1 MKHLKLLIVLFALAT
16 ALPMGYVVVRT
27 YQGIAQ
33 EETARM
39 RFFAET
45 LFDTIESELAGRVE
59 IEENRPVDAY
69 HHTETLPADQGG
81 AQKISS
87 LAAPPDAPYIL
98 GYLQNNPDGSF
109 QAPIVGDAQKVP
121 VGVQKI
127 VQQLDAINRQFNSK
141 KAAIPMARPT
151 TPTVRPA
158 SKKTELPKEA
168 ETKSSFAGKFLDLS
182 RKRAPDDY
190 LGRKPQRTEE
200 ISAQQALNVARRD
213 EIKTGQND
221 SLTAS
226 GRSVQNLEAPS
237 YQNRPA
243 ASAPARS
250 SLGESPILPEADGA
264 AAADM
269 LPSRF
274 QVEVAPLQSV
284 FIDADR
290 IFIFRRIVIDERIYR
305 QGFILKVNAFLNY
318 LAGTYFATQP
328 MSRFAQLRLEVNDMD
343 HPATIIQTGAN
354 VHQAKFALDRGFPAP
369 FNFLHA
375 RLTSEKIPPA
385 ASRQTLNIMVAI
397 LVAVFLLG
405 LGAIYRSAHAMV
417 DLSERRAR
425 FVSSVTHELKT
436 PLTNIR
442 MYIEMLEQGM
452 ARDTSREQDY
462 LRVVGSE
469 SARLSRLINN
479 VLELSR
485 LEKKQR
491 HFDMRKGDFQD
502 VLDEV
507 QAVMAE
513 KVRQEDFTLTMAP
526 SEGIEFV
533 YDREVMVQILINLIE
548 NSIKFGRQST
558 TRHITIDVT
567 IHDDHV
573 DVTVADTG
581 PGIPRHALKKVFDDF
596 YRVEDALTRTTG
608 GTGIGLSLVKKFMQ
622 AMGGSVT
629 AANNTAR
636 VAPLPCACQGTDT
649 ASPLNPRYAN
659 T

>member
-16 ALPMGYVVVRT
+16 ALPMGFVVVRT

-45 LFDTIESELAGRVE
+45 LFDTIESELASRVE

-69 HHTETLPADQGG
+69 HHTEALPADQGG
-81 AQKISS
+81 SQKISS
-87 LAAPPDAPYIL
+87 LAAPPAAPYIF

-109 QAPIVGDAQKVP
+109 QAPIVADAQKVP
-121 VGVQKI
+121 PGVQKI
-127 VQQLDAINRQFNSK
+127 VQQLEAINRQFNRK
-141 KAAIPMARPT
+141 KSTNPPVRTAAPVATAPK
-151 TPTVRPA
+151 
-158 SKKTELPKEA
+158 KKTELPQEA
-168 ETKSSFAGKFLDLS
+168 EEKSSFAGKFLDLS

-213 EIKTGQND
+213 DDKTGQND

-226 GRSVQNLEAPS
+226 GHSAQNLEPPS
-237 YQNRPA
+237 YPNSPA
-243 ASAPARS
+243 APAPTRS
-250 SLGESPILPEADGA
+250 SLDEAPILTEADA
-264 AAADM
+264 AAAAGG
-269 LPSRF
+269 PPPRF
-274 QVEVAPLQSV
+274 QVEVAPLQAV

-354 VHQAKFALDRGFPAP
+354 VHQAKFALDRDFPAP

-375 RLTSEKIPPA
+375 RLTSDKIPPA

-397 LVAVFLLG
+397 LAAVFLLG

-442 MYIEMLEQGM
+442 LYIEMLEQGI
-452 ARDTSREQDY
+452 ARDTAREQDY

-485 LEKKQR
+485 LEQKQR

-513 KVRQEDFTLTMAP
+513 KVRQEDFTLTIAP
-526 SEGIEFV
+526 SEGIEFA

-548 NSIKFGRQST
+548 NSIKFGRQSA
-558 TRHITIDVT
+558 TRHITIDVA
-567 IHDDHV
+567 IHNDHV
-573 DVTVADTG
+573 HVTVADTG

-622 AMGGSVT
+622 AMGGSVYAT
-629 AANNTAR
+629 NNKGPGCTMTLR
-636 VAPLPCACQGTDT
+636 LSKLG
-649 ASPLNPRYAN
+649 
-659 T
+659 

>member
-127 VQQLDAINRQFNSK
+127 VQQLDAINRQFNRK

-243 ASAPARS
+243 ASTPARS

-581 PGIPRHALKKVFDDF
+581 PGIPRHALKKIFDDF

-629 AANNTAR
+629 AANNTGPGCTITLR
-636 VAPLPCACQGTDT
+636 LPRD
-649 ASPLNPRYAN
+649 
-659 T
+659 

>member
-16 ALPMGYVVVRT
+16 TLPMGYVVVRT

-81 AQKISS
+81 SQRISP
-87 LAAPPDAPYIL
+87 LASPPEAPYIL
-98 GYLQNNPDGSF
+98 GYLQNNPDGTF
-109 QAPIVGDAQKVP
+109 QAPIVADAQKIP
-121 VGVQKI
+121 PGVQKI
-127 VQQLDAINRQFNSK
+127 VQQLEAINRQFNRKKNAIPLASATAPAVTPARK
-141 KAAIPMARPT
+141 KA
-151 TPTVRPA
+151 
-158 SKKTELPKEA
+158 ELPKEA
-168 ETKSSFAGKFLDLS
+168 DQKSSFAGKFLDLD

-200 ISAQQALNVARRD
+200 ISAQQALNVARQNED
-213 EIKTGQND
+213 KAGQND
-221 SLTAS
+221 SPTAS
-226 GRSVQNLEAPS
+226 GHSAHDLEAPS
-237 YQNRPA
+237 YQNRSA

-250 SLGESPILPEADGA
+250 SLGESPILLETDGA
-264 AAADM
+264 AAADV
-269 LPSRF
+269 LPPRF

-305 QGFILKVNAFLNY
+305 QGFILQVNAFLNY
-318 LAGTYFATQP
+318 LSSTYFATQP
-328 MSRFAQLRLEVNDMD
+328 MSRFAQLRLEINDMD

-354 VHQAKFALDRGFPAP
+354 VRQEKFALDRGFPAP
-369 FNFLHA
+369 FNFLYA

-385 ASRQTLNIMVAI
+385 ASRQTLNIMVTI
-397 LVAVFLLG
+397 LGAVFLLG

-442 MYIEMLEQGM
+442 MYAEMLEQGI
-452 ARDTSREQDY
+452 ARDNAREQDY
-462 LRVVGSE
+462 LHVVGSE

-507 QAVMAE
+507 QAVMTG

-548 NSIKFGRQST
+548 NSIKFGRQSA
-558 TRHITIDVT
+558 TRHITIDVAS
-567 IHDDHV
+567 HDDHV

-629 AANNTAR
+629 AANNSGPGCTITLR
-636 VAPLPCACQGTDT
+636 LPK
-649 ASPLNPRYAN
+649 R
-659 T
+659 

>member
-16 ALPMGYVVVRT
+16 ALPMGYVVLRT

-69 HHTETLPADQGG
+69 HHTEALPADQGG
-81 AQKISS
+81 AQRISS
-87 LAAPPDAPYIL
+87 LAAPPEAPYIL
-98 GYLQNNPDGSF
+98 GYLQNNPDGTF
-109 QAPIVGDAQKVP
+109 QAPIVADALNIP
-121 VGVQKI
+121 PEVQKI
-127 VQQLDAINRQFNSK
+127 VQQLDVINRQFNSK
-141 KAAIPMARPT
+141 KAAIPIARPT
-151 TPTVRPA
+151 TATVRPA
-158 SKKTELPKEA
+158 WKKTELPKEA
-168 ETKSSFAGKFLDLS
+168 EEKSAFAGKFLDLS

-200 ISAQQALNVARRD
+200 ISAQQALNVARQD
-213 EIKTGQND
+213 ENKTGQND

-226 GRSVQNLEAPS
+226 GDITRNLEPPS
-237 YQNRPA
+237 HPNSPA
-243 ASAPARS
+243 APAPKRPLLSESTLLQEAEGSASANVP
-250 SLGESPILPEADGA
+250 
-264 AAADM
+264 
-269 LPSRF
+269 PSRF

-305 QGFILKVNAFLNY
+305 QGFILKVNAFLAY

-343 HPATIIQTGAN
+343 HPATINQTGAN

-369 FNFLHA
+369 FNFLQA

-397 LVAVFLLG
+397 LAAVFLLG

-417 DLSERRAR
+417 DLSERRGR

-442 MYIEMLEQGM
+442 MYIEMLEQGI
-452 ARDTSREQDY
+452 ARDTAREQDY

-491 HFDMRKGDFQD
+491 HFDMCKGDFQD

-507 QAVMAE
+507 QAVMTE

-526 SEGIEFV
+526 SKGIEFV
-533 YDREVMVQILINLIE
+533 YDREVMVQILINVIE
-548 NSIKFGRQST
+548 NSIKFGQQSA

-567 IHDDHV
+567 KHDDQV
-573 DVTVADTG
+573 AVTVADTG

-629 AANNTAR
+629 AANNTGPGCTITLR
-636 VAPLPCACQGTDT
+636 I
-649 ASPLNPRYAN
+649 PRQ
-659 T
+659 

>member
-16 ALPMGYVVVRT
+16 ALPMGYVVLRT

-81 AQKISS
+81 AQRISS
-87 LAAPPDAPYIL
+87 LAAPPEAPYIL
-98 GYLQNNPDGSF
+98 GYLQNNPDGTF
-109 QAPIVGDAQKVP
+109 QAPIVADAQNIP
-121 VGVQKI
+121 PGVQKI
-127 VQQLDAINRQFNSK
+127 VQQLDAINRQFNRK

-151 TPTVRPA
+151 TPTVTPVW
-158 SKKTELPKEA
+158 KKAELPKEA
-168 ETKSSFAGKFLDLS
+168 EEKSAFAGKFLDLS

-200 ISAQQALNVARRD
+200 ISAQQALNVARQD
-213 EIKTGQND
+213 ENKTGQND

-226 GRSVQNLEAPS
+226 GDITQNLEAPS

-243 ASAPARS
+243 ASVPARS
-250 SLGESPILPEADGA
+250 SLGESSILRETDGA
-264 AAADM
+264 AAAEM
-269 LPSRF
+269 PPSRF

-305 QGFILKVNAFLNY
+305 QGFILKVNAFLTY
-318 LAGTYFATQP
+318 LAGSYFATQP

-343 HPATIIQTGAN
+343 HPATINQTGAN
-354 VHQAKFALDRGFPAP
+354 VHQAKFALDRSFPAP
-369 FNFLHA
+369 FNFLQA

-417 DLSERRAR
+417 DLSERRGR

-442 MYIEMLEQGM
+442 MYIEMLEQGI
-452 ARDTSREQDY
+452 ARDTAREQDY

-491 HFDMRKGDFQD
+491 HFDMCKGDFQD

-507 QAVMAE
+507 QAVMTE

-526 SEGIEFV
+526 SKGIEFV

-548 NSIKFGRQST
+548 NSIKFGRQSAI
-558 TRHITIDVT
+558 RHITIDVT
-567 IHDDHV
+567 KHDHHV

-629 AANNTAR
+629 AANNAGPGCTITLH
-636 VAPLPCACQGTDT
+636 LPKF
-649 ASPLNPRYAN
+649 
-659 T
+659 

>member
-81 AQKISS
+81 AQKTSS
-87 LAAPPDAPYIL
+87 LAGPPDAPYIL

-109 QAPIVGDAQKVP
+109 QAPIMGDAQKVP
-121 VGVQKI
+121 AGVQKI
-127 VQQLDAINRQFNSK
+127 VQQLAAINRQFNRK
-141 KAAIPMARPT
+141 KAAIPIARPT
-151 TPTVRPA
+151 TPTVTPA
-158 SKKTELPKEA
+158 WKKAELPKEA
-168 ETKSSFAGKFLDLS
+168 EEKSAFAGKFLDLS

-200 ISAQQALNVARRD
+200 ISAQQALNVARQD
-213 EIKTGQND
+213 ENKTGQND

-226 GRSVQNLEAPS
+226 GDITQNLEAPS
-237 YQNRPA
+237 NQNRPA
-243 ASAPARS
+243 ASVPARS
-250 SLGESPILPEADGA
+250 SLGESSILQEADGA
-264 AAADM
+264 AAAEM
-269 LPSRF
+269 PPSRF

-305 QGFILKVNAFLNY
+305 QGFILKVNAFLAY
-318 LAGTYFATQP
+318 LADSYFATQP

-343 HPATIIQTGAN
+343 HPATINQTGAN
-354 VHQAKFALDRGFPAP
+354 VHQTKFALDRDFPAP
-369 FNFLHA
+369 FNFLYA

-397 LVAVFLLG
+397 LGAVFLLG

-442 MYIEMLEQGM
+442 MYIEMLEQGI
-452 ARDTSREQDY
+452 ARDTAREQDY
-462 LRVVGSE
+462 LHVVGSE

-526 SEGIEFV
+526 SKGIEFV

-548 NSIKFGRQST
+548 NSIKFGRQSA
-558 TRHITIDVT
+558 TRQITIDVT
-567 IHDDHV
+567 KHDDHV
-573 DVTVADTG
+573 AVTVADTG

-629 AANNTAR
+629 AVNNTGPGCTITLR
-636 VAPLPCACQGTDT
+636 I
-649 ASPLNPRYAN
+649 PRQ
-659 T
+659 

>member
-16 ALPMGYVVVRT
+16 ALPMGYVVLRT

-69 HHTETLPADQGG
+69 HHTEALPADQGG
-81 AQKISS
+81 AQRISS
-87 LAAPPDAPYIL
+87 LAAPPEAPYIL
-98 GYLQNNPDGSF
+98 GYLQNNPDGTF
-109 QAPIVGDAQKVP
+109 QAPIVADAQNIP
-121 VGVQKI
+121 PEVQKI
-127 VQQLDAINRQFNSK
+127 VKQLDAINRQFNSK
-141 KAAIPMARPT
+141 KAAIPIARPT
-151 TPTVRPA
+151 TPTVTPA
-158 SKKTELPKEA
+158 WKKAELPKEA
-168 ETKSSFAGKFLDLS
+168 EEKSAFAGKFLDLS

-200 ISAQQALNVARRD
+200 ISAQQALNVARQD
-213 EIKTGQND
+213 ENKAGEID

-226 GRSVQNLEAPS
+226 GDITRNLEPPS
-237 YQNRPA
+237 YPSSPA
-243 ASAPARS
+243 APAPGRPLLS
-250 SLGESPILPEADGA
+250 ENTLLQEADGSA
-264 AAADM
+264 SANV
-269 LPSRF
+269 PPPRF

-305 QGFILKVNAFLNY
+305 QGFILKVNPFLTY
-318 LAGTYFATQP
+318 LASSYFATQP

-343 HPATIIQTGAN
+343 HPATINQTGAN
-354 VHQAKFALDRGFPAP
+354 VHQAKFALDRSFPAP

-375 RLTSEKIPPA
+375 RLTSEKIPTA

-417 DLSERRAR
+417 DLSERRGR

-442 MYIEMLEQGM
+442 MYIEMLEQGI
-452 ARDTSREQDY
+452 ARDTAREQDY

-491 HFDMRKGDFQD
+491 HFDMCKGDFQD

-507 QAVMAE
+507 QAVMTE

-526 SEGIEFV
+526 SKGIEFV

-548 NSIKFGRQST
+548 NSIKFGRQSA

-567 IHDDHV
+567 KHDDQV
-573 DVTVADTG
+573 AVTVADTG

-629 AANNTAR
+629 AANNSGPGCTITLR
-636 VAPLPCACQGTDT
+636 LPKF
-649 ASPLNPRYAN
+649 
-659 T
+659 

>member
-16 ALPMGYVVVRT
+16 ALPMGYVVLRT

-69 HHTETLPADQGG
+69 HHTEALPADQGG
-81 AQKISS
+81 AQRISS
-87 LAAPPDAPYIL
+87 LAAPPEAPYIL
-98 GYLQNNPDGSF
+98 GYLQNNPDGTF
-109 QAPIVGDAQKVP
+109 QAPIVADAQNIP
-121 VGVQKI
+121 PGVQKI

-141 KAAIPMARPT
+141 KAAIPIASPT
-151 TPTVRPA
+151 TPTVTPA
-158 SKKTELPKEA
+158 WKKAELPKEA
-168 ETKSSFAGKFLDLS
+168 EEKSSFAGKFLDLS

-200 ISAQQALNVARRD
+200 ISAQQALNVARQD
-213 EIKTGQND
+213 ENKTGEND
-221 SLTAS
+221 SVTAS
-226 GRSVQNLEAPS
+226 GDITPNLEPPS
-237 YQNRPA
+237 YPNSPA
-243 ASAPARS
+243 APAPGRPL
-250 SLGESPILPEADGA
+250 LGESTILQEADGSA
-264 AAADM
+264 SANVP
-269 LPSRF
+269 PSRF

-305 QGFILKVNAFLNY
+305 QGFILKVNAFLTY

-343 HPATIIQTGAN
+343 HPATINQTGAN
-354 VHQAKFALDRGFPAP
+354 VHQAKFALDRGFPSP
-369 FNFLHA
+369 FNFLQA

-417 DLSERRAR
+417 DLSERRGR

-442 MYIEMLEQGM
+442 MYIEMLEQGI
-452 ARDTSREQDY
+452 ARDTAREQDY

-491 HFDMRKGDFQD
+491 HFDMRKGNFLD
-502 VLDEV
+502 VLEDV
-507 QAVMAE
+507 QEVMAE
-513 KVRQEDFTLTMAP
+513 KLRHEGFTLTVALT
-526 SEGIEFV
+526 EGQEFS

-548 NSIKFGRQST
+548 NSIKFGRQSA

-567 IHDDHV
+567 KHDDHV

-596 YRVEDALTRTTG
+596 YRVEEALTRTTG

-622 AMGGSVT
+622 AMAGSVT
-629 AANNTAR
+629 AANNTGPGCTITLR
-636 VAPLPCACQGTDT
+636 LPKF
-649 ASPLNPRYAN
+649 
-659 T
+659 

>member
-16 ALPMGYVVVRT
+16 ALPMGFVVART
-27 YQGIAQ
+27 YQGISQ

-81 AQKISS
+81 SQRISP
-87 LAAPPDAPYIL
+87 LASPPEAPYIL

-109 QAPIVGDAQKVP
+109 QAPIVADPQKIP
-121 VGVQKI
+121 PGVQKI
-127 VQQLDAINRQFNSK
+127 VQQLDAINHQFNRKK
-141 KAAIPMARPT
+141 KAIPLARPT
-151 TPTVRPA
+151 APDATAPR
-158 SKKTELPKEA
+158 KKAELPKEA
-168 ETKSSFAGKFLDLS
+168 EEKSSFAGKFLDLS

-200 ISAQQALNVARRD
+200 ISAQQALNVARQD
-213 EIKTGQND
+213 EGRTAQNKP
-221 SLTAS
+221 LTAS
-226 GRSVQNLEAPS
+226 GDITQTFEAPS
-237 YQNRPA
+237 YPNSPA
-243 ASAPARS
+243 APALTRPS
-250 SLGESPILPEADGA
+250 SGDHAILKEADGA
-264 AAADM
+264 ATVEV

-318 LAGTYFATQP
+318 LSGTYFAPQP

-369 FNFLHA
+369 FNFLYA
-375 RLTSEKIPPA
+375 RLTSEKIPLA

-442 MYIEMLEQGM
+442 MYAEMLEQGI
-452 ARDTSREQDY
+452 ARDTTREQDY

-491 HFDMRKGDFQD
+491 HFDIRKGDFLN
-502 VLDEV
+502 VLEEV
-507 QAVMAE
+507 QEVMAE
-513 KVRQEDFTLTMAP
+513 KLRHEGFSLTVVP
-526 SEGIEFV
+526 TDGQQFS

-548 NSIKFGRQST
+548 NSIKFGRQSA

-567 IHDDHV
+567 KHEDHV

-622 AMGGSVT
+622 AMRGSVT
-629 AANNTAR
+629 AANNNGPGCTVTLR
-636 VAPLPCACQGTDT
+636 LPRD
-649 ASPLNPRYAN
+649 
-659 T
+659 

>member
-69 HHTETLPADQGG
+69 HHTEALPADQGG
-81 AQKISS
+81 SQKISP
-87 LAAPPDAPYIL
+87 LASAPEAPYIF

-109 QAPIVGDAQKVP
+109 QAPIVADAQKIP
-121 VGVQKI
+121 PGVQKI

-141 KAAIPMARPT
+141 KAAIPP
-151 TPTVRPA
+151 VRTAAPA
-158 SKKTELPKEA
+158 VTAPKKKTELPKEA
-168 ETKSSFAGKFLDLS
+168 EEKGSFAGKFLDLS
-182 RKRAPDDY
+182 RKRTTDDY

-200 ISAQQALNVARRD
+200 ISAQQALNVARQD
-213 EIKTGQND
+213 DDKTGQND
-221 SLTAS
+221 SLNAS
-226 GRSVQNLEAPS
+226 GPSVRNLEPPS

-243 ASAPARS
+243 APAPTRS
-250 SLGESPILPEADGA
+250 PLGESPILPEADGA
-264 AAADM
+264 VPADG

-318 LAGTYFATQP
+318 LASTYFASQP

-354 VHQAKFALDRGFPAP
+354 VHHEKFAVDRGFPAP
-369 FNFLHA
+369 FNFLYA

-442 MYIEMLEQGM
+442 MYAEMLEQGI
-452 ARDTSREQDY
+452 ARDTAREQDY

-491 HFDMRKGDFQD
+491 HFNMRKGNFQD
-502 VLDEV
+502 VLEDV
-507 QAVMAE
+507 QEVMAE
-513 KVRQEDFTLTMAP
+513 KLRQEGFTLSVAP
-526 SEGIEFV
+526 TEGQEFS

-548 NSIKFGRQST
+548 NSIKFGRQSPE
-558 TRHITIDVT
+558 RQIAIRVENQENHATIQVS
-567 IHDDHV
+567 
-573 DVTVADTG
+573 DTG
-581 PGIPRHALKKVFDDF
+581 PGIPRHALKKIFDDF

-629 AANNTAR
+629 AASNTGPGCTITLR
-636 VAPLPCACQGTDT
+636 LPKF
-649 ASPLNPRYAN
+649 
-659 T
+659 

>member
-16 ALPMGYVVVRT
+16 VLPMGYVVLRT

-81 AQKISS
+81 AQRISS
-87 LAAPPDAPYIL
+87 LAEPPEAPYIL
-98 GYLQNNPDGSF
+98 GYLQNNPDGTF
-109 QAPIVGDAQKVP
+109 QAPIVADAQNVP
-121 VGVQKI
+121 PGVQKI
-127 VQQLDAINRQFNSK
+127 VQQLDAINRQFNRK
-141 KAAIPMARPT
+141 KAAIPIARPT
-151 TPTVRPA
+151 TATVTPA
-158 SKKTELPKEA
+158 WKKAELPKEA
-168 ETKSSFAGKFLDLS
+168 EEKSAFAGKFLDLN

-200 ISAQQALNVARRD
+200 ISAQQALNVARQD
-213 EIKTGQND
+213 ESKTRQND

-226 GRSVQNLEAPS
+226 GDITQNLEPPS
-237 YQNRPA
+237 YPNSPA
-243 ASAPARS
+243 APAPGQPL
-250 SLGESPILPEADGA
+250 LGGSTILQEADGSA
-264 AAADM
+264 SANVP
-269 LPSRF
+269 PSRF

-305 QGFILKVNAFLNY
+305 QGFILKVNAFLAY
-318 LAGTYFATQP
+318 LADSYFATQP
-328 MSRFAQLRLEVNDMD
+328 MSRFAQLRLEINDMD
-343 HPATIIQTGAN
+343 HPATINQTGAN
-354 VHQAKFALDRGFPAP
+354 VHQAKFALDRSFPAP
-369 FNFLHA
+369 FNFLQA

-417 DLSERRAR
+417 DLSERRGR

-442 MYIEMLEQGM
+442 MYIEMLEQGI
-452 ARDTSREQDY
+452 ARDTAREQDY

-507 QAVMAE
+507 QAVMTE
-513 KVRQEDFTLTMAP
+513 KVRQEDFTLTIAP
-526 SEGIEFV
+526 SKGIEFV
-533 YDREVMVQILINLIE
+533 YDREVMVQILVNLIK
-548 NSIKFGRQST
+548 NSIKFSRQSA
-558 TRHITIDVT
+558 TRQITIGVMK
-567 IHDDHV
+567 HDDHV
-573 DVTVADTG
+573 AVTVADTG

-629 AANNTAR
+629 AANNTG
-636 VAPLPCACQGTDT
+636 PGCTITLHLPKF
-649 ASPLNPRYAN
+649 
-659 T
+659 